1 MTFILSYIP
10 FITVANKTDW
20 YSHMNLSFPV
30 VFKGEFRPMD
40 YEGFDMDDIQR
51 IKELPSDGDED
62 DPLNAKLRK
71 KKKKKKKKNKKKQMK
86 KRLKKLQVSEL
97 GATSKGCD
105 CIYLNYLNCDICIN
119 RVTAVHFA

>member
-1 MTFILSYIP
+1 
-10 FITVANKTDW
+10 
-20 YSHMNLSFPV
+20 
-30 VFKGEFRPMD
+30 MD

-97 GATSKGCD
+97 AAISNGCY
-105 CIYLNYLNCDICIN
+105 CIYLNDLNCEICIN